1 MLALRRRMMK
11 KKDNEPVEIDDEEQ
25 RIQMGKQLLK
35 DIPDLYDKIEI
46 RVIDTPEKLIE
57 WLDDDEQ
64 W

>member
-1 MLALRRRMMK
+1 MMK